1 MDYVKTLRKLL
12 VLILFS
18 ILLLAGCG
26 TFQIKN
32 RAVDIEALVDYLTE
46 EKIDRRIYSLEK
58 RESMQS
64 TDKEKLRANA
74 IEQLID
80 EYIVMNEAKNQGLS
94 VSDKE
99 VQKVIE
105 FNIET
110 ANKVQNV
117 DFKNQLHELGLTTEE
132 YYKDYAYESLKGKLL
147 ENKLYD
153 EVTADTETPAQEA
166 EEWNEF
172 KKERIKDFRK
182 KNDSYIKKLLDK
194 IK

>member
-1 MDYVKTLRKLL
+1 LWKSFG
-12 VLILFS
+12 LILFT
-18 ILLLAGCG
+18 ILLLTGCG
-26 TFQIKN
+26 TVQTQN
-32 RAVDIEALVDYLTE
+32 RAADIKALEDYLTE
-46 EKIDRRIYSLEK
+46 EKIERRMYSLEK
-58 RESMQS
+58 RDSMPS
-64 TDKEKLRANA
+64 TDKEKVRANA

-80 EYIVMNEAKNQGLS
+80 EYIVMNEAKKQGFS

-117 DFKNQLHELGLTTEE
+117 DFKNQLYELGLTTEE

-153 EVTADTETPAQEA
+153 EVTADAETPAQEV